1 MRCKREKRETVPSFD
16 FLTVSTAI
24 KRGNLIVTKDK
35 FHFAG
40 AHCAMNEKR
49 RGEQSYSKVMGFDA

>member
-1 MRCKREKRETVPSFD
+1 MPSFD
-16 FLTVSTAI
+16 SLTVSTAI

-40 AHCAMNEKR
+40 AHCAMNGKR
-49 RGEQSYSKVMGFDA
+49 KGVSRVIAK